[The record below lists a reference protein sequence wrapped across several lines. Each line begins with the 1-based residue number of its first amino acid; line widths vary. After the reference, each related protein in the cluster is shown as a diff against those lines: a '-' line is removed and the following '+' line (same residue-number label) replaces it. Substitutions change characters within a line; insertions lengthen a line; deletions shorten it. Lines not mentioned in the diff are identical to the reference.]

1 MTRSNRLNPL
11 AGPSLVGLLCASLA
25 ACTGTISGQ
34 ATSGAGGSSSGSGGS
49 STSSGGSGK
58 GGSGSGTGGSSSVT
72 GTGGSGNGSGTG
84 NSSGTGTGNSSGTGT
99 GGSGDADAGTSNAIV
114 GQSDVIACV
123 NGIAPTTQIPR
134 MMDAQYDNVINDL
147 LGVTAL
153 TSNSNL
159 PPSSM
164 LSPDSAGSL
173 DAIGWNGY
181 LTAAQAIAAQ
191 VMANT
196 TNKAKF
202 MSCDPTTN
210 TTTCLTTTVQTFGR
224 KAFRRPLTTTEV
236 TSFMRL
242 NSLTPAGT
250 PAQVAQAILA
260 AFLASPSF
268 IMLPELNQT
277 ASGSSIQLNN
287 YELATR
293 LSFLYLNSTPD
304 DTLATAANSTTLM
317 TKAQILTQAKRLL
330 GSPKATAM
338 ADAFTA
344 YYLAI
349 QNGSHWLNNTTH
361 DATAYPAFTTSSYAP
376 AMAEINSFFENVT
389 LNGGAFKDLFLS
401 NVGYVTKDTAALYG
415 LTGTTY
421 TTTPTQVS
429 LDATKRPGF
438 LTRVGFLSTFA
449 HSDVTSPILRG
460 AFITGRVFG
469 INPGTPDAK
478 FLMATPPAGTYTTER
493 DAITAMVA
501 NQPCLGCHGTYIN
514 PPGFVLE
521 HYNAVGT
528 WQDTDP
534 LGGTIN
540 GTADV
545 YFSSTDTKTI
555 SSPSDLMTEIS
566 TLPNAQYTFAQDW
579 VAFASNRNANANDAC
594 TVNTLS
600 TSLAQS
606 SYTIAS
612 MMADYTQAD
621 SFSLRT
627 VGN

>member
-1 MTRSNRLNPL
+1 MTPFKGPNPGTGL
-11 AGPSLVGLLCASLA
+11 GLVGLLVASLL
-25 ACTGTISGQ
+25 ACTGAISGQ
-34 ATSGAGGSSSGSGGS
+34 APSGSGGS
-49 STSSGGSGK
+49 
-58 GGSGSGTGGSSSVT
+58 TGN
-72 GTGGSGNGSGTG
+72 GTGGSGNGNGS
-84 NSSGTGTGNSSGTGT
+84 
-99 GGSGDADAGTSNAIV
+99 GGSGNGSGSGGDTSGTADGGTPTASV
-114 GQSDVIACV
+114 GQSNIIACV

-134 MMDAQYDNVINDL
+134 MTDAQYDNLINDL
-147 LGVTAL
+147 VGVTAL

-159 PPSSM
+159 PPSSL

-191 VMANT
+191 VMGNT
-196 TNKAKF
+196 TSKAKF

-224 KAFRRPLTTTEV
+224 KVFRRPLTTTEV

-277 ASGSSIQLNN
+277 ASGSSFQLNN

-293 LSFLYLNSTPD
+293 LSFLFLNSTPD

-330 GSPKATAM
+330 QSPKAASMATAF
-338 ADAFTA
+338 AQ

-349 QNGSHWLNNTTH
+349 QNGSHWLNNTSH
-361 DATAYPAFTTSSYAP
+361 DTTKYPAFTASSYAP
-376 AMAEINSFFENVT
+376 AMAEINSFFQNVT
-389 LNGGAFKDLFLS
+389 LNGGTFKDLFLS

-421 TTTPTQVS
+421 TSTPMQVT

-469 INPGTPDAK
+469 INPGQPDAK
-478 FLMATPPAGTYTTER
+478 FLMATPPVGNYTTQR
-493 DAITAMVA
+493 DAVAAMVA
-501 NQPCLGCHGTYIN
+501 NQPCLGCHGTFIN

-534 LGGTIN
+534 LGGSIN

-555 SSPSDLMTEIS
+555 SSPSALMTEIS
-566 TLPNAQYTFAQDW
+566 TLPNAQYTFAQEW
-579 VAFASNRNANANDAC
+579 VAFASNRNANGNDAC

-600 TSLAQS
+600 SSLAQS
-606 SYTIAS
+606 SYTVAS

>member
-1 MTRSNRLNPL
+1 MTPFKGPNPGTGL
-11 AGPSLVGLLCASLA
+11 GLVGLLVASLL
-25 ACTGTISGQ
+25 ACTGAISGQ
-34 ATSGAGGSSSGSGGS
+34 APSGSGGS
-49 STSSGGSGK
+49 
-58 GGSGSGTGGSSSVT
+58 TGN
-72 GTGGSGNGSGTG
+72 GTGGSGNGNGS
-84 NSSGTGTGNSSGTGT
+84 
-99 GGSGDADAGTSNAIV
+99 GGSGNGSGSGGDTSGTADGGTPTASV
-114 GQSDVIACV
+114 GQSNIIACV

-134 MMDAQYDNVINDL
+134 MTDAQYDNVINDL
-147 LGVTAL
+147 VGVTAL

-159 PPSSM
+159 PPSSL

-191 VMANT
+191 VMGNT
-196 TNKAKF
+196 TSKAKF

-224 KAFRRPLTTTEV
+224 KVFRRPLTTTEV

-277 ASGSSIQLNN
+277 ASGSSFQLNN

-293 LSFLYLNSTPD
+293 LSFLFLNSTPD

-330 GSPKATAM
+330 QSPKAASMATAF
-338 ADAFTA
+338 AQ

-349 QNGSHWLNNTTH
+349 QNGSHWLNNTSH
-361 DATAYPAFTTSSYAP
+361 DTTKYPAFTASSYAP
-376 AMAEINSFFENVT
+376 AMAEINSFFQNVT
-389 LNGGAFKDLFLS
+389 LNGGTFKDLFLS

-421 TTTPTQVS
+421 TSTPMQVT

-469 INPGTPDAK
+469 INPGQPDAK
-478 FLMATPPAGTYTTER
+478 FLMATPPVGNYTTQR
-493 DAITAMVA
+493 DAVAAMVA
-501 NQPCLGCHGTYIN
+501 NQPCLGCHGTFIN

-534 LGGTIN
+534 LGGSIN

-555 SSPSDLMTEIS
+555 SSPSALMTEIS
-566 TLPNAQYTFAQDW
+566 TLPNAQYTFAQEW
-579 VAFASNRNANANDAC
+579 VAFASNRNANGNDAC

-600 TSLAQS
+600 SSLAQS
-606 SYTIAS
+606 SYTVAS

>member
-1 MTRSNRLNPL
+1 MMTRSNRLNPV
-11 AGPSLVGLLCASLA
+11 AGLGLVGLLGATVV
-25 ACTGTISGQ
+25 ACTGAIMGQ
-34 ATSGAGGSSSGSGGS
+34 S
-49 STSSGGSGK
+49 
-58 GGSGSGTGGSSSVT
+58 SGTGGSSNGT
-72 GTGGSGNGSGTG
+72 GTGGSSN
-84 NSSGTGTGNSSGTGT
+84 GTGTGGSSNGTGTGGSSNGTGTGSSNGTGTGGSSNGTGT
-99 GGSGDADAGTSNAIV
+99 GGSGDVDAGTSSSSV
-114 GQSDVIACV
+114 GQSNIIACV

-134 MMDAQYDNVINDL
+134 MTDAQYDNVINDL
-147 LGVTAL
+147 VGVTAL

-191 VMANT
+191 VMGNT
-196 TNKAKF
+196 TSKAKF

-210 TTTCLTTTVQTFGR
+210 TTSCLTTTVQTFGR
-224 KAFRRPLTTTEV
+224 KVFRRPLTTTEV

-268 IMLPELNQT
+268 IMLPEVNQT
-277 ASGSSIQLNN
+277 ASGSGFQLNN

-293 LSFLYLNSTPD
+293 LSFLFLNSTPD
-304 DTLATAANSTTLM
+304 DTLATAANATTLM
-317 TKAQILTQAKRLL
+317 TKAQILAQAKRLL
-330 GSPKATAM
+330 QSPKAASMSTA
-338 ADAFTA
+338 FVQ

-349 QNGSHWLNNTTH
+349 QNGSHWLNNTSH
-361 DATAYPAFTTSSYAP
+361 DATKYPAFTASSYAP
-376 AMAEINSFFENVT
+376 AMAEINSFFQNVT
-389 LNGGAFKDLFLS
+389 LNGGTFKDLFLS

-421 TTTPTQVS
+421 TSTPTQVT

-469 INPGTPDAK
+469 INPGQPDAK
-478 FLMATPPAGTYTTER
+478 FLLAMPPVGNYTTER
-493 DAITAMVA
+493 DAIAAMVA

-566 TLPNAQYTFAQDW
+566 TLPNAQYTFAQEW
-579 VAFASNRNANANDAC
+579 VAFATNRNANGNDAC

-600 TSLAQS
+600 TNLAQS
-606 SYTIAS
+606 SYTVAS

>member
-1 MTRSNRLNPL
+1 MTPFKGPNPGTGL
-11 AGPSLVGLLCASLA
+11 GLVGLLVASLA
-25 ACTGTISGQ
+25 ACTGAISGQ
-34 ATSGAGGSSSGSGGS
+34 ATSGSGGS
-49 STSSGGSGK
+49 SGTGTSGNGNGP
-58 GGSGSGTGGSSSVT
+58 GSGS
-72 GTGGSGNGSGTG
+72 GGSGNGSGSGGT
-84 NSSGTGTGNSSGTGT
+84 SSGDTDGGTT
-99 GGSGDADAGTSNAIV
+99 AAV
-114 GQSDVIACV
+114 GQSNIIACV

-134 MMDAQYDNVINDL
+134 MTDAQYDNVINDL
-147 LGVTAL
+147 VGVTAL

-191 VMANT
+191 VMGNT
-196 TNKAKF
+196 TSKAKF

-210 TTTCLTTTVQTFGR
+210 TTSCLTTTVQTFGR
-224 KAFRRPLTTTEV
+224 KVFRRPLTTTEV

-268 IMLPELNQT
+268 IMLPEVNQT
-277 ASGSSIQLNN
+277 ASGSSFQLNN

-293 LSFLYLNSTPD
+293 LSFLFLNSTPD
-304 DTLATAANSTTLM
+304 DTLATAANATTLM
-317 TKAQILTQAKRLL
+317 TKAQILAQAKRLL
-330 GSPKATAM
+330 QSPKASAMSTAF
-338 ADAFTA
+338 AQ

-349 QNGSHWLNNTTH
+349 QNGSHWLNNTSH
-361 DATAYPAFTTSSYAP
+361 DATKYPAFTASSYAP
-376 AMAEINSFFENVT
+376 AMAEINSFFQNVT
-389 LNGGAFKDLFLS
+389 LNGGTFKDLFLS

-421 TTTPTQVS
+421 TSTPMQVT

-469 INPGTPDAK
+469 INPGQPDAK
-478 FLMATPPAGTYTTER
+478 FLMATPPVGNYTTQR
-493 DAITAMVA
+493 DAVAAMVA
-501 NQPCLGCHGTYIN
+501 NQPCLGCHGTFIN

-534 LGGTIN
+534 LGGSIN

-555 SSPSDLMTEIS
+555 SSPSALMTEIS
-566 TLPNAQYTFAQDW
+566 TLPNAQYTFAQEW
-579 VAFASNRNANANDAC
+579 VAFASNRNANGNDAC

-600 TSLAQS
+600 SSLAQS
-606 SYTIAS
+606 SYTVAS

>member
-1 MTRSNRLNPL
+1 MTPFKGPNPGTGL
-11 AGPSLVGLLCASLA
+11 GLVGLLVASLL
-25 ACTGTISGQ
+25 ACTGAISGQ
-34 ATSGAGGSSSGSGGS
+34 APSGSGGS
-49 STSSGGSGK
+49 
-58 GGSGSGTGGSSSVT
+58 TGN
-72 GTGGSGNGSGTG
+72 GTGGSGNGNGS
-84 NSSGTGTGNSSGTGT
+84 
-99 GGSGDADAGTSNAIV
+99 GGSGNGSGSGGDTSGTADGGTPTASV
-114 GQSDVIACV
+114 GQSNIIACV

-134 MMDAQYDNVINDL
+134 MTDAQYDNLINDL
-147 LGVTAL
+147 VGVTAL

-159 PPSSM
+159 PPSSL

-191 VMANT
+191 VMGNT
-196 TNKAKF
+196 TSKAKF

-224 KAFRRPLTTTEV
+224 KVFRRPLTTTEV

-277 ASGSSIQLNN
+277 ASGSSFQLNN

-293 LSFLYLNSTPD
+293 LSFLFLNSTPD

-330 GSPKATAM
+330 QSPKAASMATAF
-338 ADAFTA
+338 AQ

-349 QNGSHWLNNTTH
+349 QNGSHWLNNTSH
-361 DATAYPAFTTSSYAP
+361 DTTKYPAFTASSYAP
-376 AMAEINSFFENVT
+376 AMAEINSFFQNVT
-389 LNGGAFKDLFLS
+389 LNGGTFKDLFLS

-421 TTTPTQVS
+421 TSTPMQVT

-469 INPGTPDAK
+469 INPGQPDAK
-478 FLMATPPAGTYTTER
+478 FLMATPPVGNYTTQR
-493 DAITAMVA
+493 DAVAAMVA
-501 NQPCLGCHGTYIN
+501 NQPCLGCHGTFIN

-534 LGGTIN
+534 LGGSIN

-555 SSPSDLMTEIS
+555 SSPSALMTEIS
-566 TLPNAQYTFAQDW
+566 TLPNAQYTFAQEW
-579 VAFASNRNANANDAC
+579 VAFASNRNANGNDAC

-600 TSLAQS
+600 TNLAQS
-606 SYTIAS
+606 SYTVAS

>member
-1 MTRSNRLNPL
+1 MEDDDEPALWLPHRAARYRLIAEPPAEGQKTMTPFKRPNPGMGL
-11 AGPSLVGLLCASLA
+11 GLVGLMVAGLA
-25 ACTGTISGQ
+25 ACTGAISGQ
-34 ATSGAGGSSSGSGGS
+34 ATTGSGGS
-49 STSSGGSGK
+49 TGTGTGGNGN
-58 GGSGSGTGGSSSVT
+58 GPGSGS
-72 GTGGSGNGSGTG
+72 GGSGNGSG
-84 NSSGTGTGNSSGTGT
+84 SGGDTSGATDG
-99 GGSGDADAGTSNAIV
+99 GTSAAV
-114 GQSDVIACV
+114 GQSNVIACV

-134 MMDAQYDNVINDL
+134 MTDAQYDNVINDL

-191 VMANT
+191 VMGNT
-196 TNKAKF
+196 TSKAKF

-268 IMLPELNQT
+268 IMLPEVNQT
-277 ASGSSIQLNN
+277 ASGSSFQLNN

-293 LSFLYLNSTPD
+293 LAFLFLNSTPD

-330 GSPKATAM
+330 QSAKAASMSTAF
-338 ADAFTA
+338 AQ

-349 QNGSHWLNNTTH
+349 QNGSHWLNNTSH
-361 DATAYPAFTTSSYAP
+361 DTTKYPAFTASSYAP
-376 AMAEINSFFENVT
+376 AMAEINSFFQNVT
-389 LNGGAFKDLFLS
+389 LNGGTFKDLFLS

-421 TTTPTQVS
+421 TSTPTQVT

-460 AFITGRVFG
+460 AFVTGRVFG
-469 INPGTPDAK
+469 INPGQPDAK
-478 FLMATPPAGTYTTER
+478 FLMATPPVGNYTTQR
-493 DAITAMVA
+493 DAIAAMVA
-501 NQPCLGCHGTYIN
+501 NQPCLGCHGTFIN

-555 SSPSDLMTEIS
+555 SSPSALMTEIS
-566 TLPNAQYTFAQDW
+566 TLPNAQYTFAQEW
-579 VAFASNRNANANDAC
+579 VAFATNRNANANDAC

>member
-1 MTRSNRLNPL
+1 M
-11 AGPSLVGLLCASLA
+11 AGLGLVGLLGASLA
-25 ACTGTISGQ
+25 ACTGTIAGQ
-34 ATSGAGGSSSGSGGS
+34 PSGAGGS
-49 STSSGGSGK
+49 
-58 GGSGSGTGGSSSVT
+58 
-72 GTGGSGNGSGTG
+72 
-84 NSSGTGTGNSSGTGT
+84 SSGTGT
-99 GGSGDADAGTSNAIV
+99 GGSGTGTGTGTGGTSTGSGTGTGGSGAGSGTGTGGSSSGTGTGGTSTGTGGSSDTDGGTSSVV
-114 GQSDVIACV
+114 GQSNVVACV

-134 MMDAQYDNVINDL
+134 MTDAQYDNVINDL

-153 TSNSNL
+153 TSNGNL

-191 VMANT
+191 VMGNAT
-196 TNKAKF
+196 SKAKF
-202 MSCDPTTN
+202 MTCDPTTN
-210 TTTCLTTTVQTFGR
+210 TTTCLTNTVQTFGR

-268 IMLPELNQT
+268 IMLPEVNQT
-277 ASGSSIQLNN
+277 ASGSGFQLNN

-293 LSFLYLNSTPD
+293 LSFLFLNSTPD

-317 TKAQILTQAKRLL
+317 TKAQILAQAKRLL
-330 GSPKATAM
+330 QSPKAASMATAF
-338 ADAFTA
+338 AQ

-349 QNGSHWLNNTTH
+349 QNGSHWTNNTSH
-361 DATAYPAFTTSSYAP
+361 DTTKYPAFTASSYAP
-376 AMAEINSFFENVT
+376 AMAEINSFFQNVT
-389 LNGGAFKDLFLS
+389 LNGGTFKDLFLS

-415 LTGTTY
+415 LSGSSY
-421 TTTPTQVS
+421 TSTPTQVA
-429 LDATKRPGF
+429 LDATTRPGF

-469 INPGTPDAK
+469 INPGQPDAK
-478 FLMATPPAGTYTTER
+478 FLLATPPVGDYTTER
-493 DAITAMVA
+493 DAVAAMVA

-545 YFSSTDTKTI
+545 YFSSTETKTI
-555 SSPSDLMTEIS
+555 SSPSQLMTEIAA
-566 TLPNAQYTFAQDW
+566 LPNAQYTFAQEW
-579 VAFASNRNANANDAC
+579 VAFASNRNANPNDAC

-600 TSLAQS
+600 SSLAQS

>member
-1 MTRSNRLNPL
+1 MTPFKRPNPGL
-11 AGPSLVGLLCASLA
+11 TLVGLLVAGLA
-25 ACTGTISGQ
+25 ACTGAISGQ
-34 ATSGAGGSSSGSGGS
+34 ATSGSGGS
-49 STSSGGSGK
+49 TGTGTSGNGNGP
-58 GGSGSGTGGSSSVT
+58 GSGS
-72 GTGGSGNGSGTG
+72 GGSGNGSG
-84 NSSGTGTGNSSGTGT
+84 
-99 GGSGDADAGTSNAIV
+99 GSGLGTTDGGASSSIV
-114 GQSDVIACV
+114 GQSNVIACV
-123 NGIAPTTQIPR
+123 NGVPATTQIPR
-134 MMDAQYDNVINDL
+134 MTDAQYDNVINDL

-191 VMANT
+191 VMGNT
-196 TNKAKF
+196 TSKAKF

-210 TTTCLTTTVQTFGR
+210 TTTCLTNTVQTFGR

-250 PAQVAQAILA
+250 PAQVSQAILA

-268 IMLPELNQT
+268 LMLPELNQT

-304 DTLATAANSTTLM
+304 DTLSTAANSTTVM
-317 TKAQILTQAKRLL
+317 TKAQILAQAKRLL
-330 GSPKATAM
+330 QSPKATAM
-338 ADAFTA
+338 ADAFTG

-349 QNGSHWLNNTTH
+349 QNGSHWLNNTSH
-361 DATAYPAFTTSSYAP
+361 DATKYPAFTASSYAP

-389 LNGGAFKDLFLS
+389 LNGGTFKDLFLS

-415 LTGTTY
+415 VTGTFTS
-421 TTTPTQVS
+421 TPTQVT

-478 FLMATPPAGTYTTER
+478 FLMTTPPVGNYTTQRE
-493 DAITAMVA
+493 AIAAMVA

-514 PPGFVLE
+514 PSGFVLE

-534 LGGTIN
+534 LGGSIN

-555 SSPSDLMTEIS
+555 TSPAAMMTEIS
-566 TLPNAQYTFAQDW
+566 TLPNAQYTFAQEF
-579 VAFASNRNANANDAC
+579 VAFASNRTANGNDAC

-600 TSLAQS
+600 GNLGQS

>member
-1 MTRSNRLNPL
+1 
-11 AGPSLVGLLCASLA
+11 
-25 ACTGTISGQ
+25 
-34 ATSGAGGSSSGSGGS
+34 
-49 STSSGGSGK
+49 
-58 GGSGSGTGGSSSVT
+58 
-72 GTGGSGNGSGTG
+72 
-84 NSSGTGTGNSSGTGT
+84 
-99 GGSGDADAGTSNAIV
+99 
-114 GQSDVIACV
+114 
-123 NGIAPTTQIPR
+123 
-134 MMDAQYDNVINDL
+134 
-147 LGVTAL
+147 
-153 TSNSNL
+153 
-159 PPSSM
+159 
-164 LSPDSAGSL
+164 
-173 DAIGWNGY
+173 
-181 LTAAQAIAAQ
+181 
-191 VMANT
+191 
-196 TNKAKF
+196 
-202 MSCDPTTN
+202 
-210 TTTCLTTTVQTFGR
+210 
-224 KAFRRPLTTTEV
+224 
-236 TSFMRL
+236 MRL

-277 ASGSSIQLNN
+277 ASGSGFQLNN

-317 TKAQILTQAKRLL
+317 TKAQILTQAKRLI

-338 ADAFTA
+338 ADAFA
-344 YYLAI
+344 EYYLAI
-349 QNGSHWLNNTTH
+349 QNGSHWLNNTSH
-361 DATAYPAFTTSSYAP
+361 DATKYPAFTASSYAP
-376 AMAEINSFFENVT
+376 AMAEINSFFENIT

-421 TTTPTQVS
+421 SSTPTQVT
-429 LDATKRPGF
+429 LDATTRPGF

-478 FLMATPPAGTYTTER
+478 FLMATPPAGNYTTQR

-514 PPGFVLE
+514 PSGFVLE

-555 SSPSDLMTEIS
+555 SSPSALMNEIS
-566 TLPNAQYTFAQDW
+566 TLPNAQYTFAQEW
-579 VAFASNRNANANDAC
+579 VAFASNRTANANDAC

-600 TSLAQS
+600 TNLAQS

>member
-1 MTRSNRLNPL
+1 MTTRSNRLNPG
-11 AGPSLVGLLCASLA
+11 AGLRLVGLLGASLA
-25 ACTGTISGQ
+25 ACTGTIGGQ
-34 ATSGAGGSSSGSGGS
+34 PSGS
-49 STSSGGSGK
+49 
-58 GGSGSGTGGSSSVT
+58 GGSGSGTGGSSNGIGTGGSSNGT
-72 GTGGSGNGSGTG
+72 GTGGSGNP
-84 NSSGTGTGNSSGTGT
+84 
-99 GGSGDADAGTSNAIV
+99 DAGTSSSSV
-114 GQSDVIACV
+114 GQSNVIACV
-123 NGIAPTTQIPR
+123 AGIAPTTQIPR
-134 MMDAQYDNVINDL
+134 MTDAQYDNVINDL
-147 LGVTAL
+147 VGVTAL

-159 PPSSM
+159 PPSAM

-191 VMANT
+191 VMGNT
-196 TNKAKF
+196 TSKAKF

-277 ASGSSIQLNN
+277 ASGSSFQLNN

-293 LSFLYLNSTPD
+293 LAFLFLNSTPD

-330 GSPKATAM
+330 QSPKAASMSTAF
-338 ADAFTA
+338 AQ

-349 QNGSHWLNNTTH
+349 QNGSHWLNNTSH
-361 DATAYPAFTTSSYAP
+361 DATKYPAFTTSSYAP
-376 AMAEINSFFENVT
+376 AMAEINSFFQNVT
-389 LNGGAFKDLFLS
+389 LNGGTFKDLFLS

-421 TTTPTQVS
+421 TSTPTQVT

-469 INPGTPDAK
+469 INPGQPDAK
-478 FLMATPPAGTYTTER
+478 FLMATPPVGTYTTER
-493 DAITAMVA
+493 DAVAAMVA
-501 NQPCLGCHGTYIN
+501 NQPCLGCHGTFIN

-534 LGGTIN
+534 LGGAIN

-606 SYTIAS
+606 SYTVAS

>member
-1 MTRSNRLNPL
+1 MMTRANRLNPV
-11 AGPSLVGLLCASLA
+11 AGLRLVGLLGVSLA
-25 ACTGTISGQ
+25 ACTGTIAGQ
-34 ATSGAGGSSSGSGGS
+34 P
-49 STSSGGSGK
+49 
-58 GGSGSGTGGSSSVT
+58 SGTGGSSSST
-72 GTGGSGNGSGTG
+72 GTGGS
-84 NSSGTGTGNSSGTGT
+84 SSGTGT
-99 GGSGDADAGTSNAIV
+99 GGSSSGTGTGGSSSRTGTGGSSNVTGTGGSGPGHGGAGDVDAGMSTASV
-114 GQSDVIACV
+114 GQSNAIACV

-134 MMDAQYDNVINDL
+134 MTDAQYDNVINDL

-159 PPSSM
+159 PPSAM

-173 DAIGWNGY
+173 DTIGWNGY

-191 VMANT
+191 VMGNT
-196 TNKAKF
+196 TAKAKY

-224 KAFRRPLTTTEV
+224 KVFRRPLTTTEV

-268 IMLPELNQT
+268 IMLPEVNQ
-277 ASGSSIQLNN
+277 AKSGSSFQLNN

-293 LSFLYLNSTPD
+293 LSFLFLNSTPD

-330 GSPKATAM
+330 QSPKAASMATA
-338 ADAFTA
+338 FGQ

-349 QNGSHWLNNTTH
+349 QNGSHWLNNTAH
-361 DATAYPAFTTSSYAP
+361 DTTKYPAFTASSYAP
-376 AMAEINSFFENVT
+376 AMAEINSFFQNIT
-389 LNGGAFKDLFLS
+389 LNGGTFKDIFLS

-421 TTTPTQVS
+421 TSTPTQVT
-429 LDATKRPGF
+429 LDATKRPGI

-449 HSDVTSPILRG
+449 HSDVTSPIFRG
-460 AFITGRVFG
+460 AFVTGRVLG
-469 INPGTPDAK
+469 INPGQPDAK
-478 FLMATPPAGTYTTER
+478 FLLATPPDGNYTTQR

-501 NQPCLGCHGTYIN
+501 NQPCLGCHGTFIN

-521 HYNAVGT
+521 HYNAVGS

-555 SSPSDLMTEIS
+555 SSPSALMTEIS
-566 TLPNAQYTFAQDW
+566 TLPNAQYTFAQEW
-579 VAFASNRNANANDAC
+579 VAFATNRNANGNDAC

-606 SYTIAS
+606 SYTVAS

-627 VGN
+627 AGN

>member
-1 MTRSNRLNPL
+1 MMTRSIRLNPV
-11 AGPSLVGLLCASLA
+11 AGLRLVGLLGASLL
-25 ACTGTISGQ
+25 ACTGTIAGQ
-34 ATSGAGGSSSGSGGS
+34 ASGTGGSSNGSGTGGAGTGTGGS
-49 STSSGGSGK
+49 SATGTGGSNSGTGT
-58 GGSGSGTGGSSSVT
+58 GGSSNGSATGGSSSVT
-72 GTGGSGNGSGTG
+72 GSGGS
-84 NSSGTGTGNSSGTGT
+84 GT
-99 GGSGDADAGTSNAIV
+99 GGSGDVDGGTSSAAV
-114 GQSDVIACV
+114 GQSNVIACV

-134 MMDAQYDNVINDL
+134 MTDAQYDNVINDL

-159 PPSSM
+159 PPSAM

-191 VMANT
+191 VMGNT
-196 TNKAKF
+196 TSKAKF

-210 TTTCLTTTVQTFGR
+210 TTSCLTTTVQTFGR

-268 IMLPELNQT
+268 IMLPEVNQT
-277 ASGSSIQLNN
+277 ASGASFQLNN

-293 LSFLYLNSTPD
+293 LSFLFLNSTPD

-317 TKAQILTQAKRLL
+317 TKAQILAQAKRLL
-330 GSPKATAM
+330 QSPKAGAM
-338 ADAFTA
+338 ATAFA
-344 YYLAI
+344 QYYLAI

-361 DATAYPAFTTSSYAP
+361 DATQYPAFTASSYAP
-376 AMAEINSFFENVT
+376 AMAEINSFFQNIT
-389 LNGGAFKDLFLS
+389 LNGGTFKDIFLS
-401 NVGYVTKDTAALYG
+401 NVGYVTKDTATLYG

-421 TTTPTQVS
+421 TSTPTQVT
-429 LDATKRPGF
+429 LDATKRPGI

-449 HSDVTSPILRG
+449 HSDVTSPIFRG

-469 INPGTPDAK
+469 INPGQPDAK
-478 FLMATPPAGTYTTER
+478 FLLATPPAGNYTTER

-521 HYNAVGT
+521 HYNAVGS

-534 LGGTIN
+534 LGGTID

-555 SSPSDLMTEIS
+555 SSPSALMTEIS
-566 TLPNAQYTFAQDW
+566 TLPNAQYTFAQQW
-579 VAFASNRNANANDAC
+579 VAFATNRNANANDAC

-606 SYTIAS
+606 SYTVAS

>member
-1 MTRSNRLNPL
+1 MGL
-11 AGPSLVGLLCASLA
+11 GLVGLLVASLA
-25 ACTGTISGQ
+25 ACTGAISGQ
-34 ATSGAGGSSSGSGGS
+34 ATSGSGGS
-49 STSSGGSGK
+49 T
-58 GGSGSGTGGSSSVT
+58 VT
-72 GTGGSGNGSGTG
+72 GTGGNGNGNGNGSGGSG
-84 NSSGTGTGNSSGTGT
+84 NGNGSGGDSSGNTDG
-99 GGSGDADAGTSNAIV
+99 GTSSAV
-114 GQSDVIACV
+114 GQSNVIACV

-134 MMDAQYDNVINDL
+134 MTDAQYDNVINDL

-159 PPSSM
+159 PPSAL

-191 VMANT
+191 VMGNT
-196 TNKAKF
+196 TSKAKF

-277 ASGSSIQLNN
+277 ASGSSFQLNN

-293 LSFLYLNSTPD
+293 LSFLFLNSTPD

-330 GSPKATAM
+330 QSPKAASMATAF
-338 ADAFTA
+338 AQ

-349 QNGSHWLNNTTH
+349 QNGSHWLNNTSH
-361 DATAYPAFTTSSYAP
+361 DTTKYPAFTASSYAP
-376 AMAEINSFFENVT
+376 AMAEINSFFQNVT
-389 LNGGAFKDLFLS
+389 LNGGTFKDLFLS

-421 TTTPTQVS
+421 TSTPMQVT

-469 INPGTPDAK
+469 INPGQPDAK
-478 FLMATPPAGTYTTER
+478 FLMATPPVGNYTTQR
-493 DAITAMVA
+493 DAVAAMVA
-501 NQPCLGCHGTYIN
+501 NQPCLGCHGTFIN

-534 LGGTIN
+534 LGGSIN

-555 SSPSDLMTEIS
+555 SSPSALMTEIS
-566 TLPNAQYTFAQDW
+566 TLPNAQYTFAQEW
-579 VAFASNRNANANDAC
+579 VAFASNRNANGNDAC

-600 TSLAQS
+600 SSLAQS
-606 SYTIAS
+606 SYTVAS

>member
-1 MTRSNRLNPL
+1 MEL
-11 AGPSLVGLLCASLA
+11 GLVGLLVASLA
-25 ACTGTISGQ
+25 ACTGAISGQ
-34 ATSGAGGSSSGSGGS
+34 ATSGSGGS
-49 STSSGGSGK
+49 T
-58 GGSGSGTGGSSSVT
+58 VT
-72 GTGGSGNGSGTG
+72 GTGGNGNGNGNGSGGSG
-84 NSSGTGTGNSSGTGT
+84 NGTGSGGDTSGNTDG
-99 GGSGDADAGTSNAIV
+99 GTSSAV
-114 GQSDVIACV
+114 GQSNVIACV

-134 MMDAQYDNVINDL
+134 MTDAQYDNVINDL

-191 VMANT
+191 VMGNT
-196 TNKAKF
+196 TSKAKF

-224 KAFRRPLTTTEV
+224 KVFRRPLTTTEV

-268 IMLPELNQT
+268 IMLPEVNQT
-277 ASGSSIQLNN
+277 ASGSSFQLNN

-293 LSFLYLNSTPD
+293 LSFLFLNSTPD

-330 GSPKATAM
+330 QSPKAASMSTAF
-338 ADAFTA
+338 AQ

-349 QNGSHWLNNTTH
+349 QNGSHWLNNTSH
-361 DATAYPAFTTSSYAP
+361 DTTKYPAFTSSSYAP
-376 AMAEINSFFENVT
+376 AMAEINSFFQNIT
-389 LNGGAFKDLFLS
+389 LNGGTFKDLFLS

-421 TTTPTQVS
+421 TSTPTQVT

-469 INPGTPDAK
+469 INPGQPDAK
-478 FLMATPPAGTYTTER
+478 FLLQTPPVGNYTTER
-493 DAITAMVA
+493 DAVAAMVA
-501 NQPCLGCHGTYIN
+501 NQPCLGCHGTFIN

-534 LGGTIN
+534 LGGAIN

-555 SSPSDLMTEIS
+555 SSPSALMTEIS
-566 TLPNAQYTFAQDW
+566 TLPNAQYTFAQEW
-579 VAFASNRNANANDAC
+579 VAFATNRNANANDAC

-606 SYTIAS
+606 SYTVAS

>member
-1 MTRSNRLNPL
+1 MMTRSNRLNPV
-11 AGPSLVGLLCASLA
+11 AGLGLVGLLGATVV
-25 ACTGTISGQ
+25 ACTGAIMGQ
-34 ATSGAGGSSSGSGGS
+34 S
-49 STSSGGSGK
+49 
-58 GGSGSGTGGSSSVT
+58 SGTGGSSNGT
-72 GTGGSGNGSGTG
+72 GTGGSSN
-84 NSSGTGTGNSSGTGT
+84 GTGTGGSSNGTGTGGSSNGTGTGSSNGTGTGGSSNGTGT
-99 GGSGDADAGTSNAIV
+99 GGSGDVDAGTSSSSV
-114 GQSDVIACV
+114 GQSNIIACV

-134 MMDAQYDNVINDL
+134 MTDAQYDNVINDL
-147 LGVTAL
+147 VGVTAL

-191 VMANT
+191 VMGNT
-196 TNKAKF
+196 TSKAKF

-210 TTTCLTTTVQTFGR
+210 TTSCLTTTVQTFGR
-224 KAFRRPLTTTEV
+224 KVFRRPLTTTEV

-268 IMLPELNQT
+268 IMLPEVNQT
-277 ASGSSIQLNN
+277 ASGSGFQLNN

-293 LSFLYLNSTPD
+293 LSFLFLNSTPD
-304 DTLATAANSTTLM
+304 DTLATAANATTLM
-317 TKAQILTQAKRLL
+317 TKAQILAQAKRLL
-330 GSPKATAM
+330 QSPKAASMSTAF
-338 ADAFTA
+338 AQ

-349 QNGSHWLNNTTH
+349 QNGSHWLNNTSH
-361 DATAYPAFTTSSYAP
+361 DATKYPAFTASSYAP
-376 AMAEINSFFENVT
+376 AMAEINSFFQNVT
-389 LNGGAFKDLFLS
+389 LNGGTFKDLFLS

-421 TTTPTQVS
+421 TSTPTQVT

-469 INPGTPDAK
+469 INPGQPDAK
-478 FLMATPPAGTYTTER
+478 FLLAMPPVGNYTTER
-493 DAITAMVA
+493 DAIAAMVA

-566 TLPNAQYTFAQDW
+566 TLPNAQYTFAQEW
-579 VAFASNRNANANDAC
+579 VAFATNRNANGNDAC

-600 TSLAQS
+600 TNLAQS
-606 SYTIAS
+606 SYTVAS

>member
-1 MTRSNRLNPL
+1 MMTRSNRLNPV
-11 AGPSLVGLLCASLA
+11 AGLRLVGLLGASLA
-25 ACTGTISGQ
+25 ACTGAITGQSSG
-34 ATSGAGGSSSGSGGS
+34 TGGSS
-49 STSSGGSGK
+49 
-58 GGSGSGTGGSSSVT
+58 SGSGTGGSSNGSGTGGSSNGTGTGGSGNVTGTGGSSNGT
-72 GTGGSGNGSGTG
+72 GTGGSGNG
-84 NSSGTGTGNSSGTGT
+84 TGT
-99 GGSGDADAGTSNAIV
+99 GGSGDVDAGTTSSSV
-114 GQSDVIACV
+114 GQSNVIACV

-134 MMDAQYDNVINDL
+134 MTDAQYDNVINDL

-159 PPSSM
+159 PPSAL

-191 VMANT
+191 VMGNT
-196 TNKAKF
+196 TSKAKF

-224 KAFRRPLTTTEV
+224 KVFRRPLTTTEV

-277 ASGSSIQLNN
+277 ASGSSFQLNN

-293 LSFLYLNSTPD
+293 LSFLFLNSTPD

-330 GSPKATAM
+330 QSPKAASMATAF
-338 ADAFTA
+338 AQ

-349 QNGSHWLNNTTH
+349 QNGSHWLNNTSH
-361 DATAYPAFTTSSYAP
+361 DTTKYPAFTASSYAP
-376 AMAEINSFFENVT
+376 AMAEINSFFQNVT
-389 LNGGAFKDLFLS
+389 LNGGTFKDLFLS

-421 TTTPTQVS
+421 TSTPMQVT

-469 INPGTPDAK
+469 INPGQPDAK
-478 FLMATPPAGTYTTER
+478 FLMATPPVGNYTTQR
-493 DAITAMVA
+493 DAVAAMVA
-501 NQPCLGCHGTYIN
+501 NQPCLGCHGTFIN

-534 LGGTIN
+534 LGGSIN

-555 SSPSDLMTEIS
+555 SSPSALMTEIS
-566 TLPNAQYTFAQDW
+566 TLPNAQYTFAQEW
-579 VAFASNRNANANDAC
+579 VAFASNRNANGNDAC

-600 TSLAQS
+600 SSLAQS
-606 SYTIAS
+606 SYTVAS

>member
-1 MTRSNRLNPL
+1 MGL
-11 AGPSLVGLLCASLA
+11 GLVGLLVASLA
-25 ACTGTISGQ
+25 ACTGAISGQ
-34 ATSGAGGSSSGSGGS
+34 ATSGSGGS
-49 STSSGGSGK
+49 SGTGTSGNGNGP
-58 GGSGSGTGGSSSVT
+58 GSGS
-72 GTGGSGNGSGTG
+72 GGSGNGSGSGGT
-84 NSSGTGTGNSSGTGT
+84 SSGDTDGGTT
-99 GGSGDADAGTSNAIV
+99 AAV
-114 GQSDVIACV
+114 GQSNIIACV

-134 MMDAQYDNVINDL
+134 MTDAQYDNVINDL
-147 LGVTAL
+147 VGVTAL

-191 VMANT
+191 VMGNT
-196 TNKAKF
+196 TSKAKF

-210 TTTCLTTTVQTFGR
+210 TTSCLTTTVQTFGR
-224 KAFRRPLTTTEV
+224 KVFRRPLTTTEV

-268 IMLPELNQT
+268 IMLPEVNQT
-277 ASGSSIQLNN
+277 ASGSGFQLNN

-293 LSFLYLNSTPD
+293 LSFLFLNSTPD
-304 DTLATAANSTTLM
+304 DTLATAANATTLM
-317 TKAQILTQAKRLL
+317 TKAQILAQAKRLL
-330 GSPKATAM
+330 QSPKAASMSTAF
-338 ADAFTA
+338 AQ

-349 QNGSHWLNNTTH
+349 QNGSHWLNNTSH
-361 DATAYPAFTTSSYAP
+361 DATKYPAFTASSYAP
-376 AMAEINSFFENVT
+376 AMAEINSFFQNVT
-389 LNGGAFKDLFLS
+389 LNGGTFKDLFLS

-421 TTTPTQVS
+421 TSTPTQVT

-469 INPGTPDAK
+469 INPGQPDAK
-478 FLMATPPAGTYTTER
+478 FLLAMPPVGNYTTER
-493 DAITAMVA
+493 DAIAAMVA

-566 TLPNAQYTFAQDW
+566 TLPNAQYTFAQEW
-579 VAFASNRNANANDAC
+579 VAFATNRNANGNDAC

-600 TSLAQS
+600 TNLAQS
-606 SYTIAS
+606 SYTVAS

>member
-1 MTRSNRLNPL
+1 MTPFERPNPGL
-11 AGPSLVGLLCASLA
+11 TLVGLLVASVA
-25 ACTGTISGQ
+25 ACTGAISGQ
-34 ATSGAGGSSSGSGGS
+34 ATSGSGGSNGNGTGGNGNGPGSGSGGS
-49 STSSGGSGK
+49 GSSS
-58 GGSGSGTGGSSSVT
+58 GGSGSGT
-72 GTGGSGNGSGTG
+72 
-84 NSSGTGTGNSSGTGT
+84 
-99 GGSGDADAGTSNAIV
+99 ADGGTSSAIV
-114 GQSDVIACV
+114 GQSNVIACV

-134 MMDAQYDNVINDL
+134 MTDAQYDNVINDL

-191 VMANT
+191 VMGNT
-196 TNKAKF
+196 TAKAKF

-210 TTTCLTTTVQTFGR
+210 TTTCLTNTVQTFGR
-224 KAFRRPLTTTEV
+224 KVFRRPLTTTEV

-250 PAQVAQAILA
+250 PAQVSQAILA

-304 DTLATAANSTTLM
+304 DTLSTAANSTTAM
-317 TKAQILTQAKRLL
+317 TKAQILAQAKRLL
-330 GSPKATAM
+330 QSPKATAM

-349 QNGSHWLNNTTH
+349 QNGSHWLNNTSH
-361 DATAYPAFTTSSYAP
+361 DATKYPAFTASSYAP

-389 LNGGAFKDLFLS
+389 LNGGTFKDLFLS

-415 LTGTTY
+415 VTGTFTA
-421 TTTPTQVS
+421 TPTQVT

-478 FLMATPPAGTYTTER
+478 FLMATPPAGNYTTQR
-493 DAITAMVA
+493 DAIAAMVA

-514 PPGFVLE
+514 PSGFVLE

-555 SSPSDLMTEIS
+555 SSPSAMMTEIS
-566 TLPNAQYTFAQDW
+566 TLPNAQYTFAQEF
-579 VAFASNRNANANDAC
+579 VAFASNRTANGNDAC

-600 TSLAQS
+600 GNLAQS

-612 MMADYTQAD
+612 MMADYSQAD